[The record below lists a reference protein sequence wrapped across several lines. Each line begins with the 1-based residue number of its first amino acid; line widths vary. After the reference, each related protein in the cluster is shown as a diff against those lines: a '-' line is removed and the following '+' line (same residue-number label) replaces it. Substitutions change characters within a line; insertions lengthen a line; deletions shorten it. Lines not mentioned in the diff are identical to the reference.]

1 MDKFILRTPRSLED
15 KKPTKLK
22 ESKLKQCT
30 IKSLRRVV
38 VIEDILHLKSS
49 LETHRNDTNEDKLL
63 EILEKLK
70 LMNPSTKVLKDT
82 CIGRS
87 VNKLRKC
94 EHQSVRELSRLIV
107 KKWKKLVV
115 GENTQK
121 ESIDVQCDAKTEMSR
136 CKARK
141 LICDSL
147 NISLPDPWTEILE
160 KRLFLE
166 CNKRINNKYKR
177 IVRSVVFHL
186 KNDHTMQEN
195 VKKGITTPL
204 EILSR
209 CLQTKKKNDKL

>member
-1 MDKFILRTPRSLED
+1 MDKFILRTPRSRED

-22 ESKLKQCT
+22 ESKLKQST

-49 LETHRNDTNEDKLL
+49 LEAHRNDINEDKLL

-70 LMNPSTKVLKDT
+70 SMNPSTKVLQDT

-87 VNKLRKC
+87 VNKLRNC

-115 GENTQK
+115 EENTQK

-160 KRLFLE
+160 KTLFLE
-166 CNKRINNKYKR
+166 CNKKISNKYKR
-177 IVRSVVFHL
+177 SVRSVVFLL
-186 KNDHTMQEN
+186 KNDDTMQEN
-195 VKKGITTPL
+195 VKKGTTTPL

-209 CLQTKKKNDKL
+209 CLQTKKKNDK

>member
-1 MDKFILRTPRSLED
+1 M
-15 KKPTKLK
+15 
-22 ESKLKQCT
+22 
-30 IKSLRRVV
+30 V

-49 LETHRNDTNEDKLL
+49 LEANRNDPNEDKLL

-94 EHQSVRELSRLIV
+94 KHQSVRELSRLIV

-115 GENTQK
+115 EENTQK
-121 ESIDVQCDAKTEMSR
+121 ESIDVQCDATTEMSR

-147 NISLPDPWTEILE
+147 NINVSW
-160 KRLFLE
+160 
-166 CNKRINNKYKR
+166 
-177 IVRSVVFHL
+177 HL
-186 KNDHTMQEN
+186 AIHE
-195 VKKGITTPL
+195 
-204 EILSR
+204 
-209 CLQTKKKNDKL
+209 

>member
-22 ESKLKQCT
+22 ESKLKQST

-49 LETHRNDTNEDKLL
+49 LEAHRNDINEDKLL

-70 LMNPSTKVLKDT
+70 SMNPSTKVLQDT

-87 VNKLRKC
+87 VNKLRNC

-115 GENTQK
+115 EENTQK

-160 KRLFLE
+160 KTLFLE
-166 CNKRINNKYKR
+166 CNKKISNQYKR
-177 IVRSVVFHL
+177 SVRSVVFLL
-186 KNDHTMQEN
+186 KNDDTMQEN
-195 VKKGITTPL
+195 VKKGTTTPL

-209 CLQTKKKNDKL
+209 CLQTKKKNDK